1 MLLAAM
7 SQTAADRGHA
17 TALTVSPMMTALT
30 VSPMTNYELA
40 ADWDR

>member
-1 MLLAAM
+1 MLVAAM
-7 SQTAADRGHA
+7 SQTTADMGDA

-30 VSPMTNYELA
+30 VSPMTNYKLA